1 MPRTSR
7 HPLVLT
13 VAALALVPLLALL
26 VFQAMPDWFARERGP
41 GFGPISEAEAR
52 ADVRTAALQFFG
64 GLLLA
69 LGAAFTAASVLANR
83 EANRIAREGQITE
96 RFTRAIEQ
104 LAHPTLDVRL
114 GGIYALGRI
123 AQQSAPEHEP
133 VMQVLTA
140 YVRQHAQWTR
150 TGDPRGPSRSDVQA
164 IASVLRL
171 RNPAHRAEESR
182 LDLSATDLR
191 EAFLPWADLGNAR
204 LTNANLQDARLIG
217 ARLERTRL
225 GAVNLA
231 GALMGGAVLRDAHVA
246 DGDLRGADLRGADL
260 TGADLRRADLR
271 DAILRGGMESRHP
284 GHRSLLGQ
292 LSADFRRRYLELVG
306 RDALLDGTTLDGCR
320 WDERTAW
327 PAGFNP
333 PESRQASR

>member
-1 MPRTSR
+1 MPRTAR
-7 HPLVLT
+7 HLLVVG
-13 VAALALVPLLALL
+13 VASLAFVALLAVL

-52 ADVRTAALQFFG
+52 ADVRTAALQFVG

-69 LGAAFTAASVLANR
+69 LGAGFTAVNVLANR

-104 LAHPTLDVRL
+104 LAHPEADVRL

-123 AQQSAPEHEP
+123 AQQSAPEHDP

-140 YVRQHAQWTR
+140 YVRQHAPWTR
-150 TGDPRGPSRSDVQA
+150 SGDPRGPCAPDVQA

-171 RNPAHRAEESR
+171 RSASHRAGESR
-182 LDLSATDLR
+182 LDLSGSDLR
-191 EAFLPWADLGNAR
+191 EAFLPWADLRNAR

-217 ARLERTRL
+217 ARLDRARL
-225 GAVNLA
+225 GGVNLA
-231 GALMGGAVLRDAHVA
+231 GALMGGAVLREAYVA

-260 TGADLRRADLR
+260 RDADLRRADLS
-271 DAILRGGMESRHP
+271 DAILRGGIESRHP
-284 GHRSLLGQ
+284 GHGSLLDQ
-292 LSADFRRRYLELVG
+292 LPPDLRRRYADSVG
-306 RDALLDGTTLDGCR
+306 RNALLEETRLEGCR

-327 PAGFNP
+327 PAGFEP
-333 PESRQASR
+333 PPSSMRQ